1 MFRVVENVRRQHLDW
16 YRFVLEVKGWD
27 AAELSRRTGKNPSTF
42 SKFVNDPENK
52 AQLGPAT
59 VRLIEQ
65 VSGLKAFSTEIP
77 VKPRGLAE
85 TESSRFEAEPLAY
98 VSSAVKMMQGERNGL
113 EPWVMRSRALDGVGY
128 MPGDILLVDLNARPE
143 PGDIVC
149 AQVYDRFGNAET
161 VFRVFEDPFLV
172 SVTMKVS
179 LIKPLLIDNDR
190 VVVRGVVVA
199 SFRERHAA

>member
-16 YRFVLEVKGWD
+16 YHFVLEVKGWD
-27 AAELSRRTGKNPSTF
+27 AAELSRRTGKHPSTF
-42 SKFVNDPENK
+42 SKFLNDPENK

-77 VKPRGLAE
+77 VKPRGLADI
-85 TESSRFEAEPLAY
+85 ESSRYEAEPLA
-98 VSSAVKMMQGERNGL
+98 VVDGAVKAMQGVRNGL
-113 EPWVMRSRALDGVGY
+113 EPWVMRSKALDGAGY
-128 MPGDILLVDLNARPE
+128 MPGDVLLVDLNAKPE
-143 PGDIVC
+143 PGDVVC

-161 VFRVFEDPFLV
+161 VFRIFEDPFLV
-172 SVTMKVS
+172 ALTMRVN

-190 VVVRGVVVA
+190 VAIRGVVVA
-199 SFRERHAA
+199 SFRESRAA